1 MQSARVT
8 NWIVLGSVAF
18 SVSVCLSL
26 LANRD
31 IKKAVFTGAITIPAT
46 YTGAVIIH
54 KRRIS
59 QEKRLRNS
67 LRSQIQELEWRKADL
82 NEFLLAALTEEQEV
96 EASINSLE
104 SELHYLRSQVSE
116 EYNQKRVMNW
126 ELATLQEQKQQQQA
140 ELYFLQSQVNTLE
153 SQLKELNQSLAPKTL
168 EIKTTETNRTSLEL
182 ELRELQAQIGEQRNA
197 RQTLEQE
204 LTRLKQHKSYLIEET
219 KSREDYLNLFKI
231 ELLQLQAHVTKQQT
245 EKQVIEQEL
254 LSLREEKQ
262 QLEEELN
269 TLNVQTNLLPLLTSN
284 TSTELPEE
292 WIEFRRQLSDDEML
306 VIKAI
311 AEQDNPGAA
320 LKKIAQEKLT
330 MPELIIDK
338 INNYALD
345 TLCDRIIEPG
355 SLSIPPSIA
364 EEYLTMVK
372 KIIESSESST
382 E

>member
-18 SVSVCLSL
+18 GVSVCLSL

-31 IKKAVFTGAITIPAT
+31 ITKAFFTGAITIPAT
-46 YTGAVIIH
+46 YIGAVIIH
-54 KRRIS
+54 KRRIY
-59 QEKRLRNS
+59 QEKLLINS
-67 LRSQIQELEWRKADL
+67 LHSQIQELEWRKADL

-116 EYNQKRVMNW
+116 GYNHKRVMNW

-153 SQLKELNQSLAPKTL
+153 TELKELNQALVPKTL
-168 EIKTTETNRTSLEL
+168 EIRRTETDRTSLEL
-182 ELRELQAQIGEQRNA
+182 ELRELKAQIVEQRNA

-204 LTRLKQHKSYLIEET
+204 LTRLKQHKNYLIEET

-231 ELLQLQAHVTKQQT
+231 ELLQLQTHVTKQQT
-245 EKQVIEQEL
+245 EKQALEQEL
-254 LSLREEKQ
+254 LSLREQKQ

-269 TLNVQTNLLPLLTSN
+269 NLKVQTNILPLLTSN
-284 TSTELPEE
+284 TPTELPKE
-292 WIEFRRQLSDDEML
+292 WMEFRRQLADYELL

-311 AEQDNPGAA
+311 AEQDNPGTA

-330 MPELIIDK
+330 MPELIIDN

-345 TLCDRIIEPG
+345 KLSDRIIEPG
-355 SLSIPPSIA
+355 SVSNHPTIA

-372 KIIESSESST
+372 QIIEYSESST